1 MLAQCCPICQTP
13 SGATGTHVG
22 VMPLEDMSVRVC
34 ALCTCV
40 YFGAQVPRIED
51 SYRARV
57 WGGPPRAE
65 FTEHAD
71 GSIRRADPSD
81 RSERN
86 AAKLDALRAALRRG
100 SALSASVLEVGCRD
114 GEFSSAARQRF
125 RGLEIAAVEPWLP
138 WRDQASRRGVS
149 VTPAIAESVEG
160 GSVDI
165 VVEFDLL
172 DHFADPV
179 AHLRALTR
187 LMNPAGHLVLGVSNV
202 ATCDGMLVPHRLRHD
217 APVGLTRRSFHAAC
231 AAAGLQA
238 RIWEA
243 GATLFAVCERG
254 EDSPSVA
261 PTGEAAALARGFEE
275 NDGRLLLKRVL
286 ATHGPTDAALRV
298 ASSAAEACRIP
309 RCYAALCRDVAAAC
323 EREGRLDL
331 AVHWAAQAGERSASQ
346 NVA

>member
-1 MLAQCCPICQTP
+1 
-13 SGATGTHVG
+13 
-22 VMPLEDMSVRVC
+22 MPLEDMSVHVC
-34 ALCTCV
+34 ELCTCV
-40 YFGAQVPRIED
+40 FFGAQVPRID
-51 SYRARV
+51 DCYRARV

-71 GSIRRADPSD
+71 GTIRRAATHV
-81 RSERN
+81 RTERT
-86 AAKLDALRAALRRG
+86 AAKLDALHGALRRG

-125 RGLEIAAVEPWLP
+125 RGLELAAVEPWLP
-138 WRDQASRRGVS
+138 WRDAARRRAVS
-149 VTPAIAESVEG
+149 VSPAMAESVEG

-172 DHFADPV
+172 DHFTDPV

-187 LMNPAGHLVLGVSNV
+187 LMKPTGHLVLGVSNI
-202 ATCDGMLVPHRLRHD
+202 ATCHGMLVPHRLRHD
-217 APVGLTRRSFHAAC
+217 APVGLTERSLHAAC

-238 RIWEA
+238 RIWEV

-254 EDSPSVA
+254 QASPSVA
-261 PTGEAAALARGFEE
+261 PSDEAAALARGFEE

-286 ATHGPTDAALRV
+286 ASHGTTDAVLRV
-298 ASSAAEACRIP
+298 AGAAAQACRIP
-309 RCYAALCRDVAAAC
+309 HCHATLCRDVAAAC
-323 EREGRLDL
+323 ERDGRFDL
-331 AVHWAAQAGERSASQ
+331 AAHWAAQAGERPPSQ